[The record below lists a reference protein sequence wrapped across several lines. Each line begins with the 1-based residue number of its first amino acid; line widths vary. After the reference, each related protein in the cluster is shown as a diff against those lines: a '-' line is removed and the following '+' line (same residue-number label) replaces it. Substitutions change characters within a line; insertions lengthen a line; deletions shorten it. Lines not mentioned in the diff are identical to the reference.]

1 MRSKRI
7 GKSLMIAAG
16 VVAALIILFS
26 PAFQR
31 ETSQFLT
38 KAKTKSEKPVEHE
51 KQFVAVPS
59 DAVTSGQAGEVETAN
74 PFVIQEII
82 AEPERKTILLSLA
95 LSIPATFFRTLLS
108 TVISPQAP

>member
-1 MRSKRI
+1 MV
-7 GKSLMIAAG
+7 AAG
-16 VVAALIILFS
+16 IVAALIILLS

-31 ETSQFLT
+31 EASQFLT
-38 KAKTKSEKPVEHE
+38 KDNAKTEKPGEAE

-59 DAVTSGQAGEVETAN
+59 VAVTSGQTGEVEAVN

-82 AEPERKTILLSLA
+82 AEPERRTILPLPILA
-95 LSIPATFFRTLLS
+95 IPATFFRALLR

>member
-1 MRSKRI
+1 MV
-7 GKSLMIAAG
+7 AAG
-16 VVAALIILFS
+16 VLAALIILFS

-38 KAKTKSEKPVEHE
+38 DAKAKTEKPAESE
-51 KQFVAVPS
+51 KQFVALSS
-59 DAVTSGQAGEVETAN
+59 DAVTSGQAGQVETVN

-82 AEPERKTILLSLA
+82 AETKRQTVLP
-95 LSIPATFFRTLLS
+95 IPRITLPAAFFRTLLR

>member
-1 MRSKRI
+1 MV
-7 GKSLMIAAG
+7 AAG
-16 VVAALIILFS
+16 IVAALIILLS

-38 KAKTKSEKPVEHE
+38 KADAKAEKSGELE

-59 DAVTSGQAGEVETAN
+59 DAVTSGQAGEVETVN

-82 AEPERKTILLSLA
+82 AEPERKTTLPLSVLA
-95 LSIPATFFRTLLS
+95 IPATFFRALLR

>member
-7 GKSLMIAAG
+7 GRSLMIVAG

-38 KAKTKSEKPVEHE
+38 NTKSEKPVEHE